1 MRSQTW
7 PPSHLPPY
15 NISLDLKWTC
25 FKFLKFDPSSSIIY
39 VIISVSTYLPVVI
52 CVLSWV
58 WLFATL
64 WTVAWEATLSMES
77 SSKNTG
83 VGCHFLLQRI
93 FPTQGLNPC
102 LLCLL
107 NCRQIL
113 CCWATRE
120 AHIYLP
126 TALPSLTYSAQ
137 IYSPSK
143 VISWWKGKSLAL
155 HSFGRIIHS
164 YAKR

>member
-1 MRSQTW
+1 MIYW
-7 PPSHLPPY
+7 
-15 NISLDLKWTC
+15 NILICNEPVL
-25 FKFLKFDPSSSIIY
+25 KFLKLDPSSSIIY
-39 VIISVSTYLPVVI
+39 VIISVSTNLFVVM
-52 CVLSWV
+52 CVLSRV

-64 WTVAWEATLSMES
+64 WTVACEVTLSVES
-77 SSKNTG
+77 SSKNSR
-83 VGCHFLLQRI
+83 VGCHFLLQRT
-93 FPTQGLNPC
+93 FPIQGLNPC
-102 LLCLL
+102 LLGLL
-107 NCRQIL
+107 HCRQIL
-113 CCWATRE
+113 CCWVTGE

-155 HSFGRIIHS
+155 HSFGRIINR

>member
-1 MRSQTW
+1 MILRLYW
-7 PPSHLPPY
+7 
-15 NISLDLKWTC
+15 NILIWNEPVL
-25 FKFLKFDPSSSIIY
+25 KFLKFDPRSSIIY

-52 CVLSWV
+52 CVLSRV

-93 FPTQGLNPC
+93 FPTQGLNPR

-107 NCRQIL
+107 HWRQIL
-113 CCWATRE
+113 CCWAIGE

-143 VISWWKGKSLAL
+143 VTSWWKGKSLAF
-155 HSFGRIIHS
+155 HSFGRIINR